1 MNTETM
7 LGREN
12 FYAVLF
18 ETIEN
23 YFRTVH
29 NLDIKVSDKKEENC
43 TKLYVYF
50 LPLFCSSFPMSPG
63 AKEFLYSEYNIR
75 GNLLK
80 YIVGKIGV
88 FVIVHS
94 YGIGAKKRFY
104 INSTKEIVKNIFIAP
119 CNRTIRFYN
128 FKENYVD
135 CMAKAGYNHDFLD
148 NQLFVRR
155 QFLYEFIPKVLK
167 KGDDWYREEIMHG
180 NALARV
186 RNEALYKQSSDTVIE
201 YMRESVADTMQSV
214 SALQYY
220 LQLKNELQNI
230 LCQLDGDIE
239 DDVREMYM
247 SYVDKQMKLFKKA
260 DLAIQLCMSHGDLQE
275 GNVWINIDG
284 SVTIYDWETAK
295 LRSIWYDPITFFFRM
310 HSGIDHSNL
319 RAIMSSDNRYRVFDP
334 KKGNYSDDELDLI
347 YNIVILEDILF
358 NLNEALQLNHDF
370 IGKRIREISDH
381 FEILMKSEV

>member
-29 NLDIKVSDKKEENC
+29 NLDLKVSNKKEKNC

-50 LPLFCSSFPMSPG
+50 LPLFCSSFPMSSG

-104 INSTKEIVKNIFIAP
+104 INSTKEIVKSIFIAP

-135 CMAKAGYNHDFLD
+135 CMAKAGYNHDFMD
-148 NQLFVRR
+148 NQLFVRK
-155 QFLYEFIPKVLK
+155 QYSYEFIPKVLK
-167 KGDDWYREEIMHG
+167 KGGNWYREEIMHG

-186 RNEALYKQSSDTVIE
+186 RDEDLYKQSSATAIE
-201 YMRESVADTMQSV
+201 YMRKFVADTMQRI

-220 LQLKNELQNI
+220 SQLKNELQNI
-230 LCQLDGDIE
+230 LLQLGGDIE
-239 DDVREMYM
+239 NDICEMYM
-247 SYVDKQMKLFKKA
+247 SYVEKQMELFEKT
-260 DLAIQLCMSHGDLQE
+260 DLDIQLCMSHGDLQE
-275 GNVWINIDG
+275 GNVWINING

-295 LRSIWYDPITFFFRM
+295 MRSIWYDPITFFFRM
-310 HSGIDHSNL
+310 HSGMDHSKL
-319 RAIMSSDNRYRVFDP
+319 RAIISRDKRYRVFYQKNGD
-334 KKGNYSDDELDLI
+334 YSDAELDLI
-347 YNIVILEDILF
+347 SNIVILEDILF

-370 IGKRIREISDH
+370 IVKRIREVSEY
-381 FEILMKSEV
+381 FEIIMKSEV